1 MFIREGLEKHQRR
14 LFFQAALLWGED
26 IFLAMVGGP
35 AVEHVAEAGAVEYI
49 VGLCRVGLWLAM
61 KRHYMG
67 YTNPLKSA
75 MLGSEGLKTNAS
87 QHTIL

>member
-1 MFIREGLEKHQRR
+1 VCL
-14 LFFQAALLWGED
+14 AL
-26 IFLAMVGGP
+26 GGYP
-35 AVEHVAEAGAVEYI
+35 SVEHVAEARAVEYI
-49 VGLCRVGLWLAM
+49 PGLRRVGFQLAT

-87 QHTIL
+87 QYTRLLPGLTIWTYFLFLNKP